1 MTLVSV
7 YREKF
12 SRFGIKEKIRQ
23 EFMMNYSEEDNGEA
37 SSSWTWPPYSK
48 GKKDRY
54 YYRSVLFRT
63 VNGFMYQHSIKL
75 GGQTE
80 EYYAITTGNSNERYS
95 RGDAYT
101 YCFNHVI
108 YYLIRDNVRWITVP
122 DNRLLF

>member
-1 MTLVSV
+1 MTLVSA
-7 YREKF
+7 YRDKF
-12 SRFGIKEKIRQ
+12 SRSGIKEKIRR
-23 EFMMNYSEEDNGEA
+23 EFIMNYSEEDNGEA
-37 SSSWTWPPYSK
+37 LSSWTWPPYFK

-63 VNGFMYQHSIKL
+63 AQGYMYQHSIKL

-95 RGDAYT
+95 SGDAYT